1 MMVGLGVGGIV
12 LIGIIAGVG
21 IYAWGHMKKGSLPLE
36 ANKLP
41 TTTKEIDT
49 TIIDATREPDAR
61 IKKIY
66 LASELSSAF
75 CSGRGDPAGRLENIG
90 TWGSKSA
97 KEFFDPAHLDQ
108 VRAQLDCGSQLASNL
123 DDNRA
128 AYLTFETD
136 DGKGSDTPTRHHI
149 KIGHFKM
156 KTLPTSEGYT
166 SVSFGSL
173 SGFCQTTIPTY
184 ATSLSLS
191 GLTPPPAGSAATPP
205 APVVKTCDDKSNAA
219 LVTDNTWF
227 FSDKAALDE
236 LSKGIVNPKPTLPT
250 RVAAIQDAFN
260 ATSGLPQVMLVAEPK
275 TSKDYLEYPCEWAAS
290 QLGIHYSGSSSS
302 SSSSGSG
309 SSTGTGSGSSSGI
322 TGRTEFMEA
331 CFPAKQDSKLIEE
344 IDAKLRAIAFE
355 TDPEYVKAG
364 AVTGNIILVTRD
376 EDSAKDAERAVKELI
391 GDWKSTL
398 DLNVSKLIKAGK
410 DQASTI
416 HQKKFADVADTFF
429 QALSQMKVSS
439 SGRTLK
445 ISYKADFTKE
455 DKQELQDDDKTVN
468 DKRVPVTDV
477 LEAIRDHK
485 PIPQGALAKLVGSSW
500 ATYLL
505 LPPLPPKPPS
515 PKTTLSSS
523 ECEAVKAK
531 LQSVKITDIGSGSD
545 VTTAYFAQKYA
556 TCSSYGKPVEVTED
570 QKKCLATFT
579 SATDYTACMGND
591 STDSRMPPESE
602 FGDKKK

>member
-1 MMVGLGVGGIV
+1 LLAGIGVGGLV
-12 LIGIIAGVG
+12 LVGVIGAVG
-21 IYAWGHMKKGSLPLE
+21 YWAYSHAKKGSLPLE

-61 IKKIY
+61 IKKVY

-108 VRAQLDCGSQLASNL
+108 IRAQLDCGSQLASNL
-123 DDNRA
+123 DDDRA

-205 APVVKTCDDKSNAA
+205 APVVKSCEDKSNAA
-219 LVTDNTWF
+219 LVNGNTWF
-227 FSDKAALDE
+227 FSDKSALDE
-236 LSKGIVNPKPTLPT
+236 LSKGIVNPKATLPT
-250 RVAAIQDAFN
+250 RVAALQDAFD

-290 QLGIHYSGSSSS
+290 QMGIHYSSSS
-302 SSSSGSG
+302 SSSSG
-309 SSTGTGSGSSSGI
+309 TGTGSGSGSGSGTSTGI
-322 TGRTEFMEA
+322 TGRAEFMEA
-331 CFPAKQDSKLIEE
+331 CFPAKQESKTIET

-355 TDPEYVKAG
+355 TDPEYAKAG

-376 EDSAKDAERAVKELI
+376 EDAAKDVERELKSLVS
-391 GDWKSTL
+391 DWKSQL

-410 DQASTI
+410 DQATTGR
-416 HQKKFADVADTFF
+416 QKKFADVADTFF
-429 QALSQMKVSS
+429 QALSQMKVST

-445 ISYKADFTKE
+445 IAYKADFSKA
-455 DKQELQDDDKTVN
+455 DKQGLQEDDKSN

-477 LEAIRDHK
+477 LEAIRDRK
-485 PIPQGALAKLVGSSW
+485 PIPQASLAKLVGSSW

-505 LPPLPPKPPS
+505 LPPLPPKGSS
-515 PKTTLSSS
+515 PKTTLSTQ
-523 ECEAVKAK
+523 ECNDVKKK
-531 LQSVKITDIGSGSD
+531 LQSVHMSDLPSGD
-545 VTTAYFAQKYA
+545 ATKAYLDQKYV
-556 TCSSYGKPVEVTED
+556 TCEYKVLEVTED

-579 SATDYTACMGND
+579 TAAEYGTCMGGSD
-591 STDSRMPPESE
+591 SDPRMPPESE